1 MELVELAKE
10 CHLPLDPDCLFEDR
24 EELIGSKLTD
34 GETKLGNPALLSGSY
49 DLNILPHFSVPDVFS
64 YFLSNGVAMSV
75 LREYRRSE
83 AYSLMEDGYV
93 ADVQALNFKDCDGYF
108 AVKSAVQP
116 RTRPGDPVSGAPFY
130 YPWIILSSVSV
141 DQRSAVLSAFCTCKG
156 GMDGCC
162 RHVFATLL
170 EILDFREDASSKSVT
185 SGPCLWLKR
194 AKTKEAVLV
203 TELQISSTSCT
214 EDKRPSHDLYSP
226 IHRDVT
232 LPKPQSYFQAVKEL
246 LPESCGLD
254 TWEERRAPPLPPAPP
269 LRVRTPNRTRQ
280 GISEN

>member
-1 MELVELAKE
+1 
-10 CHLPLDPDCLFEDR
+10 
-24 EELIGSKLTD
+24 
-34 GETKLGNPALLSGSY
+34 
-49 DLNILPHFSVPDVFS
+49 
-64 YFLSNGVAMSV
+64 
-75 LREYRRSE
+75 
-83 AYSLMEDGYV
+83 
-93 ADVQALNFKDCDGYF
+93 
-108 AVKSAVQP
+108 
-116 RTRPGDPVSGAPFY
+116 
-130 YPWIILSSVSV
+130 
-141 DQRSAVLSAFCTCKG
+141 
-156 GMDGCC
+156 MDGCC

-185 SGPCLWLKR
+185 SGPSLWLKR

-269 LRVRTPNRTRQ
+269 LRVRTPTELGRAFLKTENCKCAECFEEELSSSCEDRKKIEEDTRGQATNKNWFEMRKGLITASQVKKVLCSTDEARTAQ
-280 GISEN
+280 SSGCL